1 MNIQTF
7 DSVWDAISDTPEQAE
22 NMKVRSLLI
31 QALNTWIEQK
41 GLSPQEVANVF
52 GLTQPRVSEL
62 MHGKIQL
69 FSIDKLVSIMAT
81 AGLHIGN
88 IEINEFA
95 TAQLCQVRAL

>member
-7 DSVWDAISDTPEQAE
+7 DSVWDAISETPEQAE

-31 QALNTWIEQK
+31 QALNAWIERK
-41 GLSPQEVANVF
+41 GLTPTEAANAL

-69 FSIDKLVSIMAT
+69 FSIDKLISIMAR
-81 AGLHIGN
+81 AGLHIGR
-88 IEINEFA
+88 IEINESA
-95 TAQLCQVRAL
+95 AA